1 MFLTQISYTVST
13 HLLLVPRCVHKEIR
27 VHVPCKTTAY
37 TALYS
42 KSQTHGKDKT
52 YFTLFRTYL

>member
-1 MFLTQISYTVST
+1 MCLIKQQ
-13 HLLLVPRCVHKEIR
+13 L
-27 VHVPCKTTAY
+27 AY

-52 YFTLFRTYL
+52 FYVVLDLPIIYTRLLSQ